1 MFLPKKCNLLWCL
14 CVESHATSLR
24 GQLPWH
30 PNGGGASL
38 EMCPHDVRFVA
49 LCGQQPQHH
58 GSASLHEHI
67 SSHRHGHTGTC
78 AYMYRS
84 RRSCAKR
91 RAPPLA
97 ALRRVAWQLCR
108 VAVQP
113 FLVIGCC
120 NKVLLGAPQATP
132 ATESNQPE
140 STNLNNVKAAGP
152 SASPICLGI
161 GSASAS
167 ADHLC
172 HQLCHQLCH
181 CYTRHGERERER
193 EREDDGERSP
203 P

>member
-1 MFLPKKCNLLWCL
+1 M
-14 CVESHATSLR
+14 STS
-24 GQLPWH
+24 P
-30 PNGGGASL
+30 
-38 EMCPHDVRFVA
+38 
-49 LCGQQPQHH
+49 
-58 GSASLHEHI
+58 
-67 SSHRHGHTGTC
+67 HTGTVTQARVRIYIYEPTVVRQAPRASSC
-78 AYMYRS
+78 CIVACGLAAVS
-84 RRSCAKR
+84 CSCA
-91 RAPPLA
+91 
-97 ALRRVAWQLCR
+97 
-108 VAVQP
+108 AV
-113 FLVIGCC
+113 LS
-120 NKVLLGAPQATP
+120 NWLLYKVWLGAPQATP